1 MTVSHANRDGD
12 QGRMSRTRV
21 TLQMIARQ
29 LAVSTA
35 TVSLALRDSPLVAD
49 VTKRKV
55 KTTARDLGYSYN
67 RGAAALRMARTNI
80 IAVALPRIL
89 NPSFAEILSAVE
101 QRALES
107 GKTVMFGSCAGESE
121 RQERV
126 LSTLRE
132 YRPDGLLFCPT
143 VGTRS
148 EDLDHLIASGIPV
161 VQIVREIEDTGFDFV
176 GVDDEKAGKLA
187 VEHLLS
193 IGHRRIA
200 MLGGSLDVST
210 GRARHAGYA
219 NALQAAGVT
228 VDDSMHVQ
236 GTETREAGI
245 SGAHWLLERRDPPT
259 AIYCY
264 NDLTALGAM
273 VGMRQQGIEPGRD
286 VSIIGCD
293 DIAEA
298 AASYPGL
305 TTVRGNHVEM
315 IQKAVDLLGERMNA
329 PTMPQKRLRV
339 QPTLVVRG
347 TTARLAA

>member
-1 MTVSHANRDGD
+1 MTGMYSSGDANP
-12 QGRMSRTRV
+12 GRMVRSRV

-49 VTKRKV
+49 ATMRQV
-55 KTTARDLGYSYN
+55 KKTALDLGYTYN
-67 RGAAALRMARTNI
+67 RGAAALRLARTNI
-80 IAVALPRIL
+80 IAVALHNIL
-89 NPSFAEILSAVE
+89 NPYFAEILSAIE
-101 QRALES
+101 QRAIEN
-107 GKTVMFGSCAGESE
+107 GRTVMFGSCAGDSE

-126 LSTLRE
+126 LTTLRE

-143 VGTRS
+143 NGTKS

-176 GVDDEKAGKLA
+176 GVDDEKAARLA
-187 VEHLLS
+187 VDHLLS
-193 IGHRRIA
+193 LGHTRIA
-200 MLGGSLDVST
+200 MLGGSLGVST
-210 GRARHAGYA
+210 GRARHDGYCKT
-219 NALQAAGVT
+219 LKAAGLT
-228 VDDSMHVQ
+228 PDASLHVQ
-236 GTETREAGI
+236 GAETREAGI
-245 SGAHWLLERRDPPT
+245 NGAHWLLERRDPPT

-264 NDLTALGAM
+264 NDLTALGAI

-305 TTVRGNHVEM
+305 TTVRGNHVDM
-315 IQKAVDLLGERMNA
+315 VHKALDVLSERMLD
-329 PTMPQKRLRV
+329 PTMPQKRLLV
-339 QPTLVVRG
+339 TPVLVVRA
-347 TTARLAA
+347 TTARTTA

>member
-1 MTVSHANRDGD
+1 
-12 QGRMSRTRV
+12 
-21 TLQMIARQ
+21 MIARQ

-49 VTKRKV
+49 ATKRKV
-55 KTTARDLGYSYN
+55 KKTARDLGYTYN
-67 RGAAALRMARTNI
+67 RSAAALRMSRTNI
-80 IAVALPRIL
+80 LAVALHNIL
-89 NPSFAEILSAVE
+89 NPYFAEILAAVE
-101 QRALES
+101 QKAIES
-107 GKTVMFGSCAGESE
+107 GRTVMFASCAGDNE

-126 LSTLRE
+126 LTNLRE

-143 VGTRS
+143 NDTSS

-176 GVDDEKAGKLA
+176 GVDDEKASTLA
-187 VEHLLS
+187 VDHLISL
-193 IGHRRIA
+193 GHTRIA
-200 MLGGSLDVST
+200 MLGGSLNVST
-210 GRARHAGYA
+210 GRARHAGYCR
-219 NALQAAGVT
+219 ALADAGIT
-228 VDDSMHVQ
+228 PDASLHVQ
-236 GTETREAGI
+236 GPETREAGI
-245 SGAHWLLERRDPPT
+245 NGAHWLLERRNRPT

-315 IQKAVDLLGERMNA
+315 VHRAVELLGERMNN
-329 PTMPQKRLRV
+329 PTMPQKRMRV
-339 QPTLVVRG
+339 TPALVVRG
-347 TTARLAA
+347 TTARLGA

>member
-1 MTVSHANRDGD
+1 MNGF
-12 QGRMSRTRV
+12 QGNSEIGSARKIRSRV

-49 VTKRKV
+49 NTKRKV
-55 KTTARDLGYSYN
+55 KKTARDLGYTYN
-67 RGAAALRMARTNI
+67 RSAAALRMARTNI
-80 IAVALPRIL
+80 IAVALHNIL
-89 NPSFAEILSAVE
+89 NPYFAEILSAVE
-101 QRALES
+101 QRAIEN
-107 GKTVMFGSCAGESE
+107 GRTVMFGSCAGDSE

-126 LSTLRE
+126 LTTLRE

-143 VGTRS
+143 VGTES
-148 EDLDHLIASGIPV
+148 EHLDHLIASGIPV
-161 VQIVREIEDTGFDFV
+161 VQILREIEDTGFDFV
-176 GVDDEKAGKLA
+176 GVDDEQAATLA
-187 VEHLLS
+187 VNHLVSL
-193 IGHRRIA
+193 GHKRIA
-200 MLGGSLDVST
+200 MLGGSVNVST
-210 GRARHAGYA
+210 GRARHAGYCKA
-219 NALQAAGVT
+219 MVAAGLT
-228 VDDSMHVQ
+228 PDASLHVQ
-236 GTETREAGI
+236 GAETREAGI
-245 SGAHWLLERRDPPT
+245 NGAHWLLERRDRPT

-298 AASYPGL
+298 AASFPGL

-315 IQKAVDLLGERMNA
+315 VHKALDVLNERMSA
-329 PTMPQKRLRV
+329 PTMPPRRLRV
-339 QPTLVVRG
+339 APALVVRG

>member
-1 MTVSHANRDGD
+1 MSSYTHGEARDA
-12 QGRMSRTRV
+12 RTSRSRV

-49 VTKRKV
+49 QTMRKV
-55 KTTARDLGYSYN
+55 KMTARDLGYTYN
-67 RGAAALRMARTNI
+67 RSAAALRMVRSNI
-80 IAVALPRIL
+80 IAIALHNIL
-89 NPSFAEILSAVE
+89 NPYFAEILAAVE
-101 QRALES
+101 QKAAES
-107 GKTVMFGSCAGESE
+107 GKTVMFGSCAGDSE

-126 LSTLRE
+126 LTTLRE
-132 YRPDGLLFCPT
+132 HRPDGLLFCPT

-176 GVDDEKAGKLA
+176 GVDDEKAAALA
-187 VEHLLS
+187 VDHLVSL
-193 IGHRRIA
+193 GHTRIA
-200 MLGGSLDVST
+200 MLGGSLNVST
-210 GRARHAGYA
+210 GRSRHAGYCA
-219 NALQAAGVT
+219 ALSAAGIT
-228 VDDSMHVQ
+228 PDTSLHIE
-236 GTETREAGI
+236 GAETREAGI
-245 SGAHWLLERRDPPT
+245 NGAHWLLERRDRPT

-315 IQKAVDLLGERMNA
+315 VHKAVDLLNERMNN
-329 PTMPQKRLRV
+329 PTMPQKRMRV
-339 QPTLVVRG
+339 EPSLVVRG
-347 TTARLAA
+347 TTTRQNA